1 MHKVMRTTEK
11 KRKGVVMPIGKIG
24 QRRQVVIPKEIF
36 DALGLQTGD
45 FVEVT
50 QVKRTVVIKPKKIV
64 DADELLTP
72 EQKAKIDARLAEGLE
87 DIKQGRVYG
96 PFDSV
101 EAMVQ
106 SLHRAKPPKQRK
118 QANTATT

>member
-1 MHKVMRTTEK
+1 
-11 KRKGVVMPIGKIG
+11 MPIGKIG

-106 SLHRAKPPKQRK
+106 SLHGAKTPKQRK